1 MAHLP
6 PKPLFCFKSCPRVG
20 GIPIGHSARG
30 SQARFKSCPRVG
42 GISRNLTPISLRK
55 VSSRAPVWGAS
66 KGTGWRRFSL
76 LFQVVPPCG
85 GHLLRATVFLAMI
98 CFKSCP
104 HVGGIGHRR
113 SCHAEARVSSRAP
126 VWGASRLINRS
137 RRGRRFQVVP
147 PCGGHPS
154 APRAAGT
161 TRTFQVV
168 PPCGGHRS
176 SLCWRAAQSPFQVVP
191 PCGGHRKRNGIKKL
205 VWSFQVVPPCGGHLR
220 RPLPSGTP
228 RQFQVVPPCGGHRGL
243 RGARRFPLQFQVVP
257 PCGGHPDVVER
268 VVEGYKVSSRAPVWG
283 ASGVMTGS
291 RLEMML
297 FQVVPPCGGHHAGKG
312 AGSRQRQGFKSCP
325 RVGGIGCVR
334 DPVGVEAG
342 FKSCPRVGGIF
353 VPATRY
359 LP

>member
-1 MAHLP
+1 MS
-6 PKPLFCFKSCPRVG
+6 FKSCPR
-20 GIPIGHSARG
+20 
-30 SQARFKSCPRVG
+30 
-42 GISRNLTPISLRK
+42 
-55 VSSRAPVWGAS
+55 
-66 KGTGWRRFSL
+66 
-76 LFQVVPPCG
+76 
-85 GHLLRATVFLAMI
+85 
-98 CFKSCP
+98 
-104 HVGGIGHRR
+104 VGGIGHRR

-205 VWSFQVVPPCGGHLR
+205 VWSFQVVPPCGGH
-220 RPLPSGTP
+220 
-228 RQFQVVPPCGGHRGL
+228 
-243 RGARRFPLQFQVVP
+243 
-257 PCGGHPDVVER
+257 PDVVER

-342 FKSCPRVGGIF
+342 FKSCPRVGGILSRLTTGGSRASF
-353 VPATRY
+353 QVVPPCGGHLRAGHAIPAIIVSSRA
-359 LP
+359 PVWGASG